1 MAAAVSALGFGAAIL
16 LAWWS
21 VGRRWI
27 TFAELVAAPLYL
39 LNKFPLYISFMA
51 RRQRE
56 WIRTSRPS

>member
-1 MAAAVSALGFGAAIL
+1 MHHRSFCLAVL

-27 TFAELVAAPLYL
+27 SFAELVSAPVYVLKKLPVYL
-39 LNKFPLYISFMA
+39 SFVA